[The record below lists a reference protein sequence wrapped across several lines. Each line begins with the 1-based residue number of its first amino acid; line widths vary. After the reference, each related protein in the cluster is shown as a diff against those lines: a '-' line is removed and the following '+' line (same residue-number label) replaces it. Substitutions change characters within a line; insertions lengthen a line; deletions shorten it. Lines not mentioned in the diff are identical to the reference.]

1 MKEGG
6 RYDMCKG
13 LRDWEAE
20 IVEAKDKEKK
30 AALEAKDKE
39 SKAALKEKDAKIL
52 ELEEEIR
59 RLKAEKKEA

>member
-13 LRDWEAE
+13 FRDWEAE
-20 IVEAKDKEKK
+20 IVEAKEKEKK
-30 AALEAKDKE
+30 E
-39 SKAALKEKDAKIL
+39 ALKEKDARIL

-59 RLKAEKKEA
+59 RLKAEKKEAR